1 MSLTPAELAAF
12 NDHFAKALAAPEH
25 HAAAPMGMAMPDVD
39 YKKVFCDNWGT
50 ASQVLQ
56 AIGGMTNNIFVK
68 AAISTIVAAGS
79 ALQPTVCAK

>member
-25 HAAAPMGMAMPDVD
+25 HAPAPMGMAEVD
-39 YKKVFCDNWGT
+39 YKQIFCDNWGV
-50 ASQVLQ
+50 ASQVLT